1 MQGIN
6 TIIWDWNGTLFND
19 IDICI
24 ESINLLLFERG
35 IDQIDKKRYL
45 EVFDFPV
52 RDYYERIGFD
62 FEKEAFEIPAIQ
74 FIDHYFAKV
83 DKALLH
89 TSASEILN
97 FFSDK
102 GYVQLILSAAEQ
114 QKLESLLQKFNIHRY
129 FKNVCGLE
137 HDYATSKVDL
147 GLNMLNELS
156 IKPNEADRKS
166 VV

>member
-62 FEKEAFEIPAIQ
+62 LKKKPLK
-74 FIDHYFAKV
+74 YR
-83 DKALLH
+83 L
-89 TSASEILN
+89 
-97 FFSDK
+97 FS
-102 GYVQLILSAAEQ
+102 
-114 QKLESLLQKFNIHRY
+114 
-129 FKNVCGLE
+129 
-137 HDYATSKVDL
+137 
-147 GLNMLNELS
+147 LS
-156 IKPNEADRKS
+156 IIILRKLIRHCCILRL
-166 VV
+166 VKF